1 MKKSFSSRWSFKP
14 ALAKSSNNHLVG
26 GMVKK
31 SKSAPKSNPTPPPF
45 LKELLAVRSPSGYE
59 EDAREVVRKRVESY
73 ADEFFTDALGSCHA
87 VLGAEG
93 SPTLMLAGHID
104 ELGLIIKHVDDK
116 GFLYFDTIGGHDR
129 SMISGRRVDIMT
141 RKGILRGVT
150 GKRAIHLMT
159 PEERKKVPDMHQMW
173 IDIGAKDRDEALS
186 RVMIGDAAVYDHG
199 FEKLHGSLAVSRA
212 FDDKT
217 GAYSVN
223 EALIRL
229 AKGPKPACKVVAVS
243 TSQEEIGTR
252 GAITSAHLANPDVA
266 LAVDVSH
273 ATDNPDADHRKYGRF
288 TLGGGPILTR
298 GPNVHPAVFDRL
310 VECAEKDHIE
320 VQIEADPRPTG
331 TDARAIQVARDGV
344 PTGLVGI
351 PLRYMHTPSEVV
363 DLNDLEAVVKLLV
376 SFANSLK
383 VGDFS
388 F

>member
-1 MKKSFSSRWSFKP
+1 
-14 ALAKSSNNHLVG
+14 
-26 GMVKK
+26 MVKK
-31 SKSAPKSNPTPPPF
+31 TKSTPKRNPAPPPF
-45 LKELLAVRSPSGYE
+45 LKELLEARSPSGYE
-59 EDAREVVRKRVESY
+59 DDAREVVRKRVECH
-73 ADEFFTDALGSCHA
+73 ADSFSIDALGSCHA
-87 VLGAEG
+87 TLGAKG

-104 ELGLIIKHVDDK
+104 ELGLIIKHVSDK

-129 SMISGRRVDIMT
+129 SMISGRRVDILT
-141 RKGILRGVT
+141 QKGIIRGVT

-159 PEERKKVPDMHQMW
+159 PEERKKVPELHQMW
-173 IDIGAKDRDEALS
+173 IDIGAKNREEALS

-199 FEKLHGSLAVSRA
+199 FEKLHGPLAVSRA

-217 GAYSVN
+217 GAYTVN

-229 AKGPKPACKVVAVS
+229 AKGRKPTCKVVAVS

-273 ATDNPDADHRKYGRF
+273 ATDHPDADHRKYGRF

-310 VECAEKDHIE
+310 VECAKKENIE

-363 DLNDLEAVVKLLV
+363 DLNDLEAVVQLLV
-376 SFANSLK
+376 AFARSLTK
-383 VGDFS
+383 GTKF
-388 F
+388 